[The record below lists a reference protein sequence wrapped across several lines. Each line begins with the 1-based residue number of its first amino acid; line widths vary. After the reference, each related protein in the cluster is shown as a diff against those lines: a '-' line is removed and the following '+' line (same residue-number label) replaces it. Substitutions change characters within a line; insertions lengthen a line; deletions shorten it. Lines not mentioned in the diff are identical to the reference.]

1 MAGPT
6 RRAAVRAPATS
17 ANLGPGFDALGL
29 CLGLYDDLEA
39 TATATDLRV
48 EVSGAGADE
57 VPTDEGHLV
66 VRSLRAALDAM
77 DVPQPGLT
85 LSTVNRIPHGRGLG
99 SSAAAI
105 VAGIQ
110 LAAALYPDHALTTQA
125 ALSLADAIEG
135 HADNVAACLLGGLT
149 IAWTDESGAHAT
161 RLDVDTRV
169 RAHVL
174 VPSQAVSTEVAR
186 AVLPAEVPHR
196 DAAINAGRSA
206 LLVAALTKDPSLLLA
221 ATEDRLHQ
229 RFRGPAMP
237 ESLALV
243 DRLRGEGVAA
253 AVSGAGP
260 SVLVLCVEGDGEE
273 SAANGT
279 WSALVPDGWV
289 VLSLPVDHAGA
300 TVVQPH

>member
-1 MAGPT
+1 MAAPT

-39 TATATDLRV
+39 TTTSTGLFV

-57 VPTDEGHLV
+57 VPTNEGHLV

-77 DVPQPGLT
+77 DVPQPGLR

-110 LAAALYPDHALTTQA
+110 LAAGLYPDHALTTQA

-135 HADNVAACLLGGLT
+135 HPDNVAACLLGGLT
-149 IAWTDESGAHAT
+149 IAWTDETGAHAT
-161 RLDVDTRV
+161 RLDVDRRV
-169 RAHVL
+169 DAHVL

-186 AVLPAEVPHR
+186 AVLPAEVSHR
-196 DAAINAGRSA
+196 DAATNAGRSA
-206 LLVAALTKDPSLLLA
+206 LLVAALTQDPSLLLA

-229 RFRGPAMP
+229 RYRGPAMP
-237 ESLALV
+237 ASLALV
-243 DRLRGEGVAA
+243 DRLRAVGVAA
-253 AVSGAGP
+253 AISGAGP
-260 SVLVLCVEGDGEE
+260 SVLVLRSDEDGGVGW
-273 SAANGT
+273 AD
-279 WSALVPDGWV
+279 LVPDGWT
-289 VLSLPVDHAGA
+289 VLSLPVEHAGT
-300 TVVQPH
+300 TVIHPL